1 MWWADLGMLRRWHGR
16 LLDDTERRR
25 LAAIGH
31 PRHRRQ
37 STLGAVLLR
46 LAVAHH
52 RGVPADRVRV
62 VRECPACAGPHG
74 RPRLPE
80 HRLSASV
87 SHSGRRVVVA
97 VAGRGEI
104 GVDVER
110 LGADHPSTEL
120 AQWCRRESV
129 VKATGDGLRVR
140 IRDVR
145 ITPPSDPPRLLGY
158 PGRPGL
164 RARLW
169 DLRPGPGYRAA
180 ATLVTPASLP
190 SRVRIVERAASH
202 LLTGGPSTGATPG
215 AGGGGG
221 PARGAATP
229 GCGGVG
235 EGSPRPGRP
244 GRAGPV
250 AGGRWPVTTP
260 YGRPDAGRTGGGPV
274 TLLVVGA
281 SGHLGG
287 ELCRRAAATGE
298 RVVGTY
304 HAREPA
310 LPGVQPRRLDVRD
323 REAVRALVSE
333 VRPDAVVGTSYRY
346 DDWAVTADG
355 AAHVAV
361 AAAAV
366 GARLVHVSSDS
377 VHGGRYEPYGD
388 DEPPS
393 PIFAYGAAKAAAE
406 TTFGRSTPPPR

>member
-46 LAVAHH
+46 LVVAHH

-74 RPRLPE
+74 RPRLPG
-80 HRLSASV
+80 HRLSVSV

-145 ITPPSDPPRLLGY
+145 ISPPSDPPRLLGY

-169 DLRPGPGYRAA
+169 DLRPGPGYLAA
-180 ATLVTPASLP
+180 ATLVTPAPLP
-190 SRVRIVERAASH
+190 ARVRIAERTASH
-202 LLTGGPSTGATPG
+202 LLTGDGRWPVAGHRAVRSSGRRTRRADGRRTGDPAGGGRERSSRRRVVP

-221 PARGAATP
+221 R
-229 GCGGVG
+229 
-235 EGSPRPGRP
+235 
-244 GRAGPV
+244 
-250 AGGRWPVTTP
+250 AGGRHVP
-260 YGRPDAGRTGGGPV
+260 
-274 TLLVVGA
+274 
-281 SGHLGG
+281 
-287 ELCRRAAATGE
+287 
-298 RVVGTY
+298 
-304 HAREPA
+304 
-310 LPGVQPRRLDVRD
+310 LP
-323 REAVRALVSE
+323 
-333 VRPDAVVGTSYRY
+333 
-346 DDWAVTADG
+346 
-355 AAHVAV
+355 
-361 AAAAV
+361 
-366 GARLVHVSSDS
+366 
-377 VHGGRYEPYGD
+377 
-388 DEPPS
+388 
-393 PIFAYGAAKAAAE
+393 
-406 TTFGRSTPPPR
+406 